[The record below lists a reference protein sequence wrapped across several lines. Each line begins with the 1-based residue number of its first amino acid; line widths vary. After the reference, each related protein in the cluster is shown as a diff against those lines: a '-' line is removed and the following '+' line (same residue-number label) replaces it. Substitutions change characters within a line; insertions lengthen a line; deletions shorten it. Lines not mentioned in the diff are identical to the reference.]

1 MKFCIYTVSDFSEKS
16 SECIDLL
23 YDSLLKKNKLNTFD
37 FYIVTNKN
45 IKNNKYKIIQ
55 ESINSNYI
63 GWIKYTENLPD
74 GYDFYLYLDSDIL
87 FYENVENIFRKKQ
100 ISIVYEMLPMSN
112 IWFSSS
118 IANYEEK
125 MHMSQ
130 LKGVNAG
137 TFCYENKEFIKEI
150 NKLIKIEYYT
160 ENIYTQAQIEQS
172 TFNYKIFNILKTDKQ
187 ILNDITSIV
196 SLHANDLVKN
206 KYIYHFCGFNG
217 KMEDKYVRMKKFI
230 SKNEQW
236 IETIS

>member
-1 MKFCIYTVSDFSEKS
+1 MKCCIYTVSDFSEKS

-23 YDSLLKKNKLNTFD
+23 YDSLLKKNKINTFD
-37 FYIVTNKN
+37 FYVVTNKN

-137 TFCYENKEFIKEI
+137 TFCYENKEFVKEI
-150 NKLIKIEYYT
+150 NKLIKIEYYA

-217 KMEDKYVRMKKFI
+217 KMEDKYIRMKKFI
-230 SKNEQW
+230 SKNEKW
-236 IETIS
+236 IETIY

>member
-55 ESINSNYI
+55 ESINSHYI

-125 MHMSQ
+125 MQMSQ

-187 ILNDITSIV
+187 IINDITSTV

-230 SKNEQW
+230 SKNEKW
-236 IETIS
+236 IETIY